1 MFSNKYY
8 LFNLLKNTPSFSK
21 IEKQKIFNFLEKK
34 QEKILEFIKILEED
48 KKWWEY
54 IKNSYK
60 KNINKIGENFKKD
73 LLKWIEEK
81 KILRIKK
88 IKNKISDLQ
97 KEEKLEKKEENLDLL
112 FNQI

>member
-48 KKWWEY
+48 KK
-54 IKNSYK
+54 
-60 KNINKIGENFKKD
+60 
-73 LLKWIEEK
+73 
-81 KILRIKK
+81 
-88 IKNKISDLQ
+88 
-97 KEEKLEKKEENLDLL
+97 
-112 FNQI
+112 